1 MCEAEKREGGLRGE
15 KGGKESHDVVGIVR
29 GMYTKVGKDRGKTL
43 LNDSDHKSPRLSVI
57 CLLFF
62 FSLSLF
68 ISISLGFLSFCPH
81 GLMVTFF
88 WSQSVS

>member
-15 KGGKESHDVVGIVR
+15 KGGKESHAVVGIVR

-43 LNDSDHKSPRLSVI
+43 LNDSDHKRPRLSVI
-57 CLLFF
+57 CLLLFF
-62 FSLSLF
+62 FSLSLYKYF
-68 ISISLGFLSFCPH
+68 TRFFSFCPH